1 MELKVK
7 DLIKQK
13 GMTMQQFAEMLGVTR
28 DTLTRNIN
36 GNPTLETLERIATA
50 LNVPI
55 TELFSAGTNEELT
68 ALIQHK
74 GDYYKATT
82 IAELERIV
90 DVIKS
95 KNDI

>member
-1 MELKVK
+1 MNLR
-7 DLIKQK
+7 IKEVIKEK
-13 GMTMQQFAEMLGVTR
+13 GMTITELADKMGINRVNLSNMV
-28 DTLTRNIN
+28 N
-36 GNPTLETLERIATA
+36 GNPTVETLTKIATA

-82 IAELERIV
+82 IAELEGIV
-90 DVIKS
+90 GKIKE
-95 KNDI
+95 NV